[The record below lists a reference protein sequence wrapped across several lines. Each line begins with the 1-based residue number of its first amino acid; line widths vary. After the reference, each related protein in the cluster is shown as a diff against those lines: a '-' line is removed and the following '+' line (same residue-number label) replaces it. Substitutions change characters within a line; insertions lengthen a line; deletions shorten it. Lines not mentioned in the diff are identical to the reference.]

1 MSIIEFTAEV
11 VLLSASAVLFPGPLF
26 LANLIYGSKGGL
38 HSGIEISVGH
48 TIVELPLVI
57 LLALG
62 IFEYS
67 SFTLTDESLR
77 IIGLIG
83 GIAIIIFSM
92 AQLSNMI
99 KKRENIVDIYDK
111 RSRNKDEATSILN
124 RMVTRIEGRP
134 IIVVGILFTAMNPF
148 FIFWWLTVGLKLIS
162 DSIYLF
168 GIIEGI
174 VILFLSHIWMDYA
187 WLAITAYLI
196 SKGRTIIRE
205 RLYRFLLFSI
215 SFLLAFYGL
224 YLVVGNIL

>member
-26 LANLIYGSKGGL
+26 LSNLIYGSKGGF

-48 TIVELPLVI
+48 TIVELPLII

-99 KKRENIVDIYDK
+99 KKRENIVDIHDK

-148 FIFWWLTVGLKLIS
+148 FIFW
-162 DSIYLF
+162 
-168 GIIEGI
+168 
-174 VILFLSHIWMDYA
+174 
-187 WLAITAYLI
+187 
-196 SKGRTIIRE
+196 
-205 RLYRFLLFSI
+205 
-215 SFLLAFYGL
+215 
-224 YLVVGNIL
+224 

>member
-1 MSIIEFTAEV
+1 MSIEFSAEV
-11 VLLSASAVLFPGPLF
+11 VLLSASAALFPGPLF
-26 LANLIYGSKGGL
+26 LVNLIYGSKGGL
-38 HSGIEISVGH
+38 LSGIEITVGH
-48 TIVELPLVI
+48 TIVELPLII

-99 KKRENIVDIYDK
+99 KKREDIVGIYDK
-111 RSRNKDEATSILN
+111 RSLNKEKDTSFLN
-124 RMVTRIEGRP
+124 RMVTRIEGWP

-174 VILFLSHIWMDYA
+174 IILFLSHIWMDFA

-196 SKGRTIIRE
+196 SKGRIIIRE

>member
-11 VLLSASAVLFPGPLF
+11 VLLSASGVLSPGPLF

-38 HSGIEISVGH
+38 HSGIEISIGH
-48 TIVELPLVI
+48 TIVELPLII
-57 LLALG
+57 LLALS

-67 SFTLTDESLR
+67 SFTLTDETLK

-83 GIAIIIFSM
+83 GIAIIIFSLV
-92 AQLSNMI
+92 QLSNMI
-99 KKRENIVDIYDK
+99 KKRDDIVDIYDK
-111 RSRNKDEATSILN
+111 QSRKKDGTTSLLN
-124 RMVTRIEGRP
+124 RMATRIKGRP
-134 IIVVGILFTAMNPF
+134 VIVVGILFTAMNPF

-174 VILFLSHIWMDYA
+174 IILFLSHIWMDYA

-196 SKGRTIIRE
+196 SKGRIIIRE
-205 RLYRFLLFSI
+205 KLYRFLLFSI

-224 YLVVGNIL
+224 YLVVGNII

>member
-1 MSIIEFTAEV
+1 
-11 VLLSASAVLFPGPLF
+11 
-26 LANLIYGSKGGL
+26 
-38 HSGIEISVGH
+38 
-48 TIVELPLVI
+48 LPLII

-62 IFEYS
+62 TFEYS

-99 KKRENIVDIYDK
+99 KKRENIVDIHDK
-111 RSRNKDEATSILN
+111 HSRNKDEATTILN

-162 DSIYLF
+162 DSIL
-168 GIIEGI
+168 GLLK
-174 VILFLSHIWMDYA
+174 V
-187 WLAITAYLI
+187 
-196 SKGRTIIRE
+196 
-205 RLYRFLLFSI
+205 LLFC
-215 SFLLAFYGL
+215 FYRIFGWVMHGWQL
-224 YLVVGNIL
+224 QHI

>member
-11 VLLSASAVLFPGPLF
+11 VLISASAVLSPGPIF

-48 TIVELPLVI
+48 TIVELSLII

-99 KKRENIVDIYDK
+99 KKREDIVDIHDK
-111 RSRNKDEATSILN
+111 RSRNKDEVTS
-124 RMVTRIEGRP
+124 
-134 IIVVGILFTAMNPF
+134 
-148 FIFWWLTVGLKLIS
+148 
-162 DSIYLF
+162 
-168 GIIEGI
+168 
-174 VILFLSHIWMDYA
+174 
-187 WLAITAYLI
+187 
-196 SKGRTIIRE
+196 
-205 RLYRFLLFSI
+205 LLFC
-215 SFLLAFYGL
+215 FYRIFGWIMPGWQL
-224 YLVVGNIL
+224 QHI